1 MLNKQKREKEEKM
14 EDSKSYTALRT
25 SRKSHFKSFNY
36 SSHYYIW
43 KKSIIVCGCKHQWN
57 IGQFRSYSRNRRAK
71 TPLRI
76 EAEKNTSWKREG
88 KKNKPLPLSG
98 VQFTPTRGSLTGEW
112 TLWLRIGNCYSNRNM
127 SIHQLAKAY
136 GTLIKTWPC
145 Y

>member
-1 MLNKQKREKEEKM
+1 M

-98 VQFTPTRGSLTGEW
+98 VQFTPTRGSLTGEMNPLAA
-112 TLWLRIGNCYSNRNM
+112 LWKLLLKQKHEYPSTCQSLRNS
-127 SIHQLAKAY
+127 HQDLALLLE
-136 GTLIKTWPC
+136 GRC
-145 Y
+145 